1 MPATRTSI
9 NLLGFVGGV
18 FATVLLT
25 KLASYLTPYKLYFS
39 FSSFMYSEN
48 SVFRWESLT
57 IKLAIPSLVGFL
69 LFYLPFKWM
78 QMTRGSRV
86 NYRNIYRYLA
96 QQAALTAR
104 AAGFFAALLL
114 AWPFIVFW
122 DVLQVPILQHLQFQ
136 FVCVYFLYFVSFSYF
151 AGLGVDLAKLLLHEQ
166 LPQPAT
172 QAVAGNL
179 AWLETVRT
187 SLMGIVTSGIA
198 TYFAAMLGRA
208 A

>member
-1 MPATRTSI
+1 MPVSRTSV
-9 NLLGFVGGV
+9 NLPGFVGGV
-18 FATVLLT
+18 FATVFLT
-25 KLASYLTPYKLYFS
+25 KAASYLTPYKLYFS

-48 SVFRWESLT
+48 GAFRWESLT
-57 IKLAIPSLVGFL
+57 IKLAIPCLVGFL

-78 QMTRGSRV
+78 QVTKGSRI

-104 AAGFFAALLL
+104 TAGFFAALLL

-122 DVLQVPILQHLQFQ
+122 DVLQQPVLHHLQFQ
-136 FVCVYFLYFVSFSYF
+136 YACVYFLYFVSFSYF
-151 AGLGVDLAKLLLHEQ
+151 AGLGIDLAKLLLREQ

-172 QAVAGNL
+172 HDVAGNL

-187 SLMGIVTSGIA
+187 SFMGIVTSGIA
-198 TYFAAMLGRA
+198 TYFAAILGRA
-208 A
+208 T